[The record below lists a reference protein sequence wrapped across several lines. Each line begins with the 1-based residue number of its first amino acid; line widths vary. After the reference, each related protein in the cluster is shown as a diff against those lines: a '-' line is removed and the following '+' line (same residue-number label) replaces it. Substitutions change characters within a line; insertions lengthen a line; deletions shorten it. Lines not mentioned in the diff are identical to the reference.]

1 MLQFNNIDHINFTV
15 KDLKR
20 SSDFYQS
27 IFGFKIFEDKM
38 RNGSQYQILGLSG
51 KRMVCL
57 YENKGKSFIKREFK
71 ESNINHVG
79 FNIEF
84 YPDIVKDL
92 EEKNVKVR
100 YYDGEAII
108 NYPHSRSIY
117 IRDPDEMR
125 LRLRISFVEIT
136 QD

>member
-51 KRMVCL
+51 KGMVCL
-57 YENKGKSFIKREFK
+57 YENKNKTFQESGFK
-71 ESNINHVG
+71 ESRINHVG

-84 YPDIVKDL
+84 YPEIVEDL
-92 EEKNVKVR
+92 EKNNVNVR

-108 NYPHSRSIY
+108 QYPNSRSIY
-117 IRDPDEMR
+117 IADPDGN
-125 LRLRISFVEIT
+125 EIELS
-136 QD
+136 DVFGGGL